1 LNFVHVEPYEL
12 HLAAGLHIGGTP
24 LQPTLDAN
32 GRPKLAAA
40 VIEWGLP
47 SEPYV
52 FVVGSDGTVSAKF
65 EGVAYHD
72 ELVAA
77 LDGLLR

>member
-1 LNFVHVEPYEL
+1 MAT
-12 HLAAGLHIGGTP
+12 LA
-24 LQPTLDAN
+24 LDI
-32 GRPKLAAA
+32 AASA
-40 VIEWGLP
+40 CGPAALGLP

-77 LDGLLR
+77 LDDLLRRAEAGRGPASLQHVER